1 VCPGSLNGPTILWSV
16 IALIVAYCYLH
27 TSPQPIVHI
36 PDVGYVQDSA
46 EIAKALDAKYPFPS
60 LHLDD
65 PRVNAAIE
73 AGLKF
78 LPIFSLYIVSLVPS
92 NLPDRDAEYF
102 HRTRQQFLG
111 KPLSQ
116 ITAETDVDALVTKG
130 KAESG
135 ELLALLEK
143 EDGPFILGNTS
154 QFYVFTPFSF
164 DQLV

>member
-1 VCPGSLNGPTILWSV
+1 
-16 IALIVAYCYLH
+16 
-27 TSPQPIVHI
+27 
-36 PDVGYVQDSA
+36 VQDSA
-46 EIAKALDAKYPFPS
+46 EIAKVLDAKYPSPS

-73 AGLKF
+73 AGSKF
-78 LPIFSLYIVSLVPS
+78 FQTFSLYIVSLVPS
-92 NLPDRDAEYF
+92 NLPERDAEYF

-130 KAESG
+130 KADSG
-135 ELLALLEK
+135 EFLALLEK

-154 QFYVFTPFSF
+154 QLYFFGPFLLVSSSDGLVSSLLRRSLSRVVFHLVCSFLSHPFLTTPH
-164 DQLV
+164 LAIV